1 MEKYIKLLRPKH
13 WIKNLLIFFPVIF
26 NGSKDITD
34 YERVIIGII
43 SFSALA
49 SSIYIFNDIH
59 DKEKD
64 KLHVIKCQRPIASG
78 EISERSGY
86 IIGAVLSLGSVLISA
101 YLASCAA
108 LFITVTY
115 FTMNI
120 AYSFCLKEKTIIDVV
135 ILSLGFVLR
144 VLYGGVIV
152 QIPVS
157 AMLVL
162 TVFMFSLYMVMGKR
176 RNEKRKIA
184 TETRDVLKLYS
195 DAFLDRNMYMCLT
208 IGIVFYSI
216 WALSLNQY
224 MIYTT
229 ILVVIICMRY
239 NLILESDSLGDPV
252 DVIFADKFLL
262 GLIIIF
268 GSLLVKLLQIK

>member
-1 MEKYIKLLRPKH
+1 MDLQKRIYKISEMLMVFMSSI
-13 WIKNLLIFFPVIF
+13 LLITAVFF
-26 NGSKDITD
+26 
-34 YERVIIGII
+34 
-43 SFSALA
+43 
-49 SSIYIFNDIH
+49 
-59 DKEKD
+59 
-64 KLHVIKCQRPIASG
+64 
-78 EISERSGY
+78 
-86 IIGAVLSLGSVLISA
+86 
-101 YLASCAA
+101 
-108 LFITVTY
+108 
-115 FTMNI
+115 
-120 AYSFCLKEKTIIDVV
+120 AYSFSLKEKTIIDVV

-176 RNEKRKIA
+176 RNEKRKLA

-229 ILVVIICMRY
+229 IFVVIICMRY
-239 NLILESDSLGDPV
+239 NFILESDSLGDPV

>member
-1 MEKYIKLLRPKH
+1 MRRSEKCIKFICIVCCAYIVLSNIYKH
-13 WIKNLLIFFPVIF
+13 HEYVLVIILSLLIYSRKKRKF
-26 NGSKDITD
+26 N
-34 YERVIIGII
+34 IIIATWTKEGTMDLQKRIYKI
-43 SFSALA
+43 SEMLMVFM
-49 SSIYIFNDIH
+49 SSILLIT
-59 DKEKD
+59 
-64 KLHVIKCQRPIASG
+64 
-78 EISERSGY
+78 
-86 IIGAVLSLGSVLISA
+86 AV
-101 YLASCAA
+101 
-108 LFITVTY
+108 F
-115 FTMNI
+115 F
-120 AYSFCLKEKTIIDVV
+120 AYSFSLKEKTIIDVV

-176 RNEKRKIA
+176 RNEKRKLA

-229 ILVVIICMRY
+229 IFVVIICMRY
-239 NLILESDSLGDPV
+239 NFILESDSLGDPV